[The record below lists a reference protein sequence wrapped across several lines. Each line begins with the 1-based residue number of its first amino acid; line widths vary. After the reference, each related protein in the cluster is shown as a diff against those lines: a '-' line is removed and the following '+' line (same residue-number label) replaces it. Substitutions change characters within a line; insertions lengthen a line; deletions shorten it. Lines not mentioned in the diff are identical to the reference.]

1 LCKLHTKKSKH
12 RGDGD
17 KWRDDLYGKL
27 IKDDQFIKMVY
38 NYFEQYPEIGIIGPE
53 GHLLNTRNYWGYNK
67 KLVQKISKQLGYQN
81 EEEFHFVAGTMFWI
95 KTDILTILKSLNL
108 KESDFENEADLVN
121 IKDGTLSHAI
131 ERIFSIFCAI
141 NNNIVIDTR
150 IFNRYLGVD
159 FKSIKRY
166 DPNNYDFAIPI
177 TE

>member
-1 LCKLHTKKSKH
+1 
-12 RGDGD
+12 
-17 KWRDDLYGKL
+17 
-27 IKDDQFIKMVY
+27 
-38 NYFEQYPEIGIIGPE
+38 
-53 GHLLNTRNYWGYNK
+53 
-67 KLVQKISKQLGYQN
+67 
-81 EEEFHFVAGTMFWI
+81 
-95 KTDILTILKSLNL
+95 LNL